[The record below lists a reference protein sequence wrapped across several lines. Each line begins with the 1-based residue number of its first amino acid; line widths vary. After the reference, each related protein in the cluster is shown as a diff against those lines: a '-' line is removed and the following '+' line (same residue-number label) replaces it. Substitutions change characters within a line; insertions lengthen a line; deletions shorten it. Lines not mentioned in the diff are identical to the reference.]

1 MHFSGIEMID
11 FSEDEGEDDSEE
23 MEDKFFKMSPQKRVI
38 EALQTSPWPNIKM
51 KKDKE
56 DRRVSAVAWPVEEMV
71 EGSFKCN

>member
-1 MHFSGIEMID
+1 MID

-56 DRRVSAVAWPVEEMV
+56 DRRVSAVA
-71 EGSFKCN
+71 